1 MMGFRE
7 YIIETANLDEAV
19 VRKGAVTLYAV
30 RGKTYGDAAVRQF
43 QTVVQDVSTLPRS
56 ATEQNKIDLLVK
68 SLSSTANGLINLR
81 HQIGSVSAQITA
93 SNLG

>member
-7 YIIETANLDEAV
+7 YIIETTDFDEAV
-19 VRKGAVTLYAV
+19 VRKGAVALYAV
-30 RGKTYGDAAVRQF
+30 RGKSFGDTAAHHF
-43 QTVVQDVSTLPRS
+43 QTVVQGVSTLPRS
-56 ATEQNKIDLLVK
+56 ATEQDKIDLLVK

-93 SNLG
+93 ANLG